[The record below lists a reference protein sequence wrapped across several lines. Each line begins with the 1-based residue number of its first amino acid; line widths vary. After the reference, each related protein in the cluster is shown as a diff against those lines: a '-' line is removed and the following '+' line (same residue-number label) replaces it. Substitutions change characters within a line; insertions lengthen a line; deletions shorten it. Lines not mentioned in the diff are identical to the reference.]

1 MKYTIILSITVRG
14 IYKYINFVENHSIFI
29 ESEIVQCYCMAN
41 WNPQAYEMSIYKLF
55 EITCNKI
62 SMSTKWFPLHRCTI
76 IIQIY
81 HKWAVSIY
89 WHQANFHYSMVTFWI
104 LLVSEMISLI
114 LQLALFFNEM
124 LFSLQDILI
133 IYKKIPFLI

>member
-29 ESEIVQCYCMAN
+29 ECEIVHVQCYCMAN

-55 EITCNKI
+55 EITWNKI

-89 WHQANFHYSMVTFWI
+89 WHIANFHYSMATFWI
-104 LLVSEMISLI
+104 LLVSEMVWLI
-114 LQLALFFNEM
+114 TTSTIFQWM

-133 IYKKIPFLI
+133 M